1 VRIDLHTHS
10 SVSDGTDSPAE
21 LVGNAAAAGL
31 DVVALTDHDTFDGW
45 PAATRAAADVGV
57 VVVPG
62 VEMSARLHGAGV
74 HVLAYLPDPGYA
86 PLADE
91 LARVRA
97 GRATR
102 LTEMTDRLTEA
113 GLPIGVDDVMAVA
126 GRASTLGRPHVADAM
141 VAKGYVADRSEAF
154 AAWLWE
160 GGPAYV
166 PKYAP
171 AAVDAVRMVGDAGG
185 VAVLAHPWGRG
196 SRRVLDADGIRML
209 TQAGLAGIEVDHEDH
224 DRSDRAAL
232 LEVATALDLVV
243 TGSSDYHGT
252 GKVGHVLGVNTT
264 ARVEYERLLD
274 LARRAATAAGRQAP
288 RLGVA

>member
-21 LVGNAAAAGL
+21 LVGNARAAGL
-31 DVVALTDHDTFDGW
+31 DVIALTDHDTFDGW
-45 PAATRAAADVGV
+45 PAATRSAADAGV

-62 VEMSARLHGAGV
+62 VEVSTRLRGAGV

-86 PLADE
+86 PLAGE
-91 LARVRA
+91 LARIRDS
-97 GRATR
+97 RATR
-102 LTEMTDRLTEA
+102 LTEMTGLLTDA
-113 GLPIGVDDVMAVA
+113 GLPIEMDDVFAVA
-126 GRASTLGRPHVADAM
+126 GQASTLGRPHVADAM

-154 AAWLWE
+154 TAWLWE

-171 AAVDAVRMVGDAGG
+171 ATDDAVRMVGDAGG
-185 VAVLAHPWGRG
+185 VAVLAHPWARG
-196 SRRVLDADGIRML
+196 SRRVLDAETVHML
-209 TQAGLAGIEVDHEDH
+209 ARLGLAGIEVDHEDH

-232 LEVATALDLVV
+232 REIAAALDLIV
-243 TGSSDYHGT
+243 TGSSDYHGA

-264 ARVEYERLLD
+264 AMVEYERLLD
-274 LARRAATAAGRQAP
+274 RARRSATTAGRQVP